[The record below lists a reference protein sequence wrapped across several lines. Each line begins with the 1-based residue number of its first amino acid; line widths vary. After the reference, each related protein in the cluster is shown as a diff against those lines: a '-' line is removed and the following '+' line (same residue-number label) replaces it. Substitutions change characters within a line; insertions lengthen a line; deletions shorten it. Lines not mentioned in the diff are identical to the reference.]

1 MNNHPNRNWRRV
13 MHDAAAQW
21 LSGPASVYWQMPVTP
36 GRLPEAIRNRMEE
49 AYNAGYIAGRASKTP
64 RPKS

>member
-1 MNNHPNRNWRRV
+1 
-13 MHDAAAQW
+13 MHEAAAQW

-36 GRLPEAIRNRMEE
+36 GKLAEASRNRMEE
-49 AYNAGYIAGRASKTP
+49 AFNAGYIAGRASKTP